1 MPVGHLA
8 MPPGGLLGFFAA
20 GIERAPRSIRRQPA
34 AACGQDVS
42 QVIDEERR
50 FAMFDTDLPT
60 LAGPANRAP
69 NRPANHAPADPARRY
84 AGTHSRCRPALYLPC
99 RPAPTHYLGGPY

>member
-20 GIERAPRSIRRQPA
+20 GIERAPRSIRWQPA
-34 AACGQDVS
+34 AACGQDIS
-42 QVIDEERR
+42 QVIDKERH

-60 LAGPANRAP
+60 LPVP
-69 NRPANHAPADPARRY
+69 QIVRPIGRRIMRPPIPPVGTLGHIVGADRY
-84 AGTHSRCRPALYLPC
+84 KYLP
-99 RPAPTHYLGGPY
+99 RR